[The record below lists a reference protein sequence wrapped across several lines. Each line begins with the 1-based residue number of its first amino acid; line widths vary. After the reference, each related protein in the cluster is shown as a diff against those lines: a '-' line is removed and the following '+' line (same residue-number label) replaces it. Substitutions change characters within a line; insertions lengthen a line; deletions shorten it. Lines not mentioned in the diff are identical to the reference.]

1 MRKLLALLI
10 LLSMV
15 LMTGC
20 PTPTLPPTTSGGG
33 FFVSTFTSFDLGPP
47 VIAPVVGL
55 RLTWKKDLTGAAGSA
70 STQNITTNSAGVGI
84 VSNGRVPA
92 TWNFKW
98 VFSVTGPCEGLSID
112 QDAKEIDDDVGLV
125 CTVETFPGNVQV
137 ATASSLPSYT
147 FSPDP
152 IATDRSTG
160 DEAFILGSGF
170 NQQFGMPLLQY
181 FDLNGNLV
189 AQSSAD
195 AVAADGSWMSTPVPD
210 ISQLSV
216 GTYVG
221 ILNNANSAGGYDI
234 LGVVS
239 VQVVPPPPRLLLIP
253 VLAVGVSISVMK

>member
-55 RLTWKKDLTGAAGSA
+55 RLTWKKDLT
-70 STQNITTNSAGVGI
+70 
-84 VSNGRVPA
+84 
-92 TWNFKW
+92 
-98 VFSVTGPCEGLSID
+98 
-112 QDAKEIDDDVGLV
+112 
-125 CTVETFPGNVQV
+125 
-137 ATASSLPSYT
+137 
-147 FSPDP
+147 DP

-239 VQVVPPPPRLLLIP
+239 VQVVPPPPPPPIDPCPGGRCINQCDEIGEWWPLWAALLM
-253 VLAVGVSISVMK
+253 SIHP